1 MFNTSYLYV
10 SKETNLLEV
19 TVRVCCLDAS
29 PAVRYAN
36 DMNTAPKIIYLIT
49 KSNFGGAQKYVFE
62 LAVAAKQ
69 RGFNVLVACGGT
81 GGKKAE
87 FGLLAKKLQAEEI
100 RVIPIKHFMRDMS
113 VGNDIVAF
121 FDVCRLIREERP
133 HVLHVTSSKAGGIG
147 ALAGR
152 LFRVPKIIFTSHGLT
167 VDETW
172 RPRFQRFLIFIAT
185 YYTIAAAHVS
195 IMISKETYERALKI
209 IGRKE
214 KVAYIKNGITPVSFK
229 SKEAA
234 QAELHLHIPHDHVLI
249 GGIGE
254 LHPNKNW
261 LQAMTAIAHL
271 PHTVHLAIIGSGEE
285 YDTLKHQAQ
294 SLGIQERVHLLGYIP
309 DAATYVRMFD
319 IFMLP
324 SKKEGLPYVLLE
336 AGLAGLP
343 VVATDLPGNRD
354 IIESGI
360 HGFLIE
366 PDYRV
371 IATSLEMLIRD
382 PGMRRTLGAALQE
395 KVMAEFSI
403 EHMVDNTLALYSSS
417 KLRASKRF

>member
-1 MFNTSYLYV
+1 M
-10 SKETNLLEV
+10 TNL
-19 TVRVCCLDAS
+19 TQ
-29 PAVRYAN
+29 
-36 DMNTAPKIIYLIT
+36 PKILYIIT

-62 LAVAAKQ
+62 LAVAAKE
-69 RGFNVLVACGGT
+69 RGLNVIVACGGT
-81 GGKKAE
+81 GSKKAE
-87 FGLLAKKLQAEEI
+87 LGLLASKLHEHDI

-113 VGNDIVAF
+113 FGNDIVAF

-152 LFRVPKIIFTSHGLT
+152 LLRVPKIVFTSHGLT
-167 VDETW
+167 VDEVW
-172 RPRFQRFLIFIAT
+172 RPRWQRFLIFIGT

-195 IMISKETYERALKI
+195 IMISKETYERACKI

-214 KVAYIKNGITPVSFK
+214 KIAYIKNGISPVDFK
-229 SKEAA
+229 TRDEARA
-234 QAELHLHIPHDHVLI
+234 LLELRLPPDHMLI

-261 LQAMTAIAHL
+261 LQAITAVAHL

-285 YDTLKHQAQ
+285 YDALKHHTEA
-294 SLGIQERVHLLGYIP
+294 LGINDRVHLLGYIP
-309 DAATYVRMFD
+309 NAATYVKAFD
-319 IFMLP
+319 IFVLP
-324 SKKEGLPYVLLE
+324 SKKEGLPYVILE

-343 VVATDLPGNRD
+343 VIATDLPGNRD
-354 IIESGI
+354 IIESGV

-366 PDYRV
+366 PEYRML
-371 IATSLEMLIRD
+371 ATSLEMLIRD

-395 KVMAEFSI
+395 KVMSEFSI
-403 EHMVDNTLALYSSS
+403 EHMVNDTFSLYTSS
-417 KLRASKRF
+417 KSGAS